1 MLTRILQ
8 ALREAQGPLGLA
20 ELASQLE
27 ADVSA
32 LEAMLEQLV
41 RQGKLRKSKEMTVD
55 ECRLEHGSGMYG
67 DLCAFLTHGNSATR
81 YEIVES

>member
-27 ADVSA
+27 IDVSA
-32 LEAMLEQLV
+32 LEGMLAQLV
-41 RQGKLRKSKEMTVD
+41 HQGKLRKSKEMTVE
-55 ECRLEHGSGMYG
+55 ECRLEQESRLHS
-67 DLCAFLTHGNSATR
+67 DLCAFLTYGSMATR
-81 YEIVES
+81 YETVES

>member
-27 ADVSA
+27 IDVTA
-32 LEAMLEQLV
+32 LEGMIEQLV
-41 RQGKLRKSKEMTVD
+41 RQGKLRKSEEMTAE
-55 ECRLEHGSGMYG
+55 ECRLEYESGAYG
-67 DLCAFLTHGNSATR
+67 DLCAFLTHGNVATR
-81 YEIVES
+81 YEVVES

>member
-20 ELASQLE
+20 ELATQLE
-27 ADVSA
+27 IDVSA
-32 LEAMLEQLV
+32 LEGMLEQLV
-41 RQGKLRKSKEMTVD
+41 HQGKLRKSKEMTVD
-55 ECRLEHGSGMYG
+55 ECRIEHESGMYG